1 MQGYS
6 WLTTAIGLA
15 IKEAIFN
22 LVQIGVLA
30 ILVLTSSAAL
40 SNLCSGRR
48 ASGLTQR
55 SIISYVRI

>member
-30 ILVLTSSAAL
+30 ILVLTSSAA
-40 SNLCSGRR
+40 SNNLDDSTH
-48 ASGLTQR
+48 ANMILFNW
-55 SIISYVRI
+55 